1 MPAADGRYATLLTV
15 PLKAAGMELE
25 RDLVVQVGITVAV
38 VAVFVLALAALSSV
52 YGSDKPARDH
62 SLNGTI
68 DGNYEGNVT
77 EGEIIFDGTFDN
89 SVEMMV
95 DGSINGTVENGTLD
109 GTFEGDTSGA
119 IDGTLTGTVTD
130 AELDQEQ
137 RSLSGEFEGTAN
149 GTTANVLSA
158 EGGLALIGLMA
169 AFVIAMPA
177 FGYLI
182 QRLKSDEEE

>member
-1 MPAADGRYATLLTV
+1 
-15 PLKAAGMELE
+15 MELE
-25 RDLVVQVGITVAV
+25 RDLIVQVGITVAV

-52 YGSDKPARDH
+52 YGSDVTVEDRT
-62 SLNGTI
+62 LNGSI
-68 DGNYEGNVT
+68 DGTYEGNVSD
-77 EGEIIFDGTFDN
+77 GEVSLTFDGTFDN
-89 SVEMMV
+89 SVETMI
-95 DGSINGTVENGTLD
+95 DGTLNGTVENGTLE

-119 IDGTLTGTVTD
+119 IDGNLTGTVSD

-137 RSLSGEFEGTAN
+137 RSLSGDFLGTAN
-149 GTTANVLSA
+149 GTTANDLSA